1 MGEKAIRTTV
11 TIPAKDA
18 VLVRRILER
27 NKPLGPQITDLLIQI
42 ASQDE
47 EMIAENWKMIHGMR
61 SDILEKLDSFKESI
75 RFMSAENAKAG
86 LNASR
91 AVEKAAECLDEVVK
105 QRRDLNDLIHK
116 VEGIETKINGIQ
128 ENLGDLSVYLTEVMA
143 KLAR

>member
-47 EMIAENWKMIHGMR
+47 EMIAENWKMIPGMR

-91 AVEKAAECLDEVVK
+91 AVEKATECLDEVVK

-116 VEGIETKINGIQ
+116 VEGIETVINGIQ
-128 ENLGDLSVYLTEVMA
+128 KNLGDLSVYLTEVMD
-143 KLAR
+143 KLAK

>member
-47 EMIAENWKMIHGMR
+47 EMIAENWKMIPGMR

-91 AVEKAAECLDEVVK
+91 AVEKATECLDEVVK

-128 ENLGDLSVYLTEVMA
+128 KNLGDLSVYLSEVMA
-143 KLAR
+143 KLAK